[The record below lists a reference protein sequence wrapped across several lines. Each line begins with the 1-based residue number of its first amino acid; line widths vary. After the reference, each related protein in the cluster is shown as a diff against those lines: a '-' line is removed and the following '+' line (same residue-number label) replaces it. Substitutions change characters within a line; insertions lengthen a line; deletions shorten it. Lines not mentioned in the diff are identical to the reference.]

1 MVEDETD
8 MMRYPE
14 HFVAPMRAELSDHG
28 VVEAKTP
35 EDVDALLAEDGGTVM
50 MVVNSVC
57 GCAAGKARPGIVA
70 SLKSAQ
76 KPDKVG
82 TVFAGAD
89 VEATQHLRASH
100 LADFPP
106 SSPSVAIFQNGK
118 PVYVMH
124 RHDIETRGPEQIT
137 DLLEQA
143 YAEVRGA
150 SAAV

>member
-1 MVEDETD
+1 

-14 HFVAPMRAELSDHG
+14 HFVAPMRAELADHG

-35 EDVDALLAEDGGTVM
+35 EDVDALLTEDSGTVM

-57 GCAAGKARPGIVA
+57 GCAAGKARPGVVA
-70 SLKSAQ
+70 SLDSEH

-89 VEATQHLRASH
+89 VEATQHLRAAH

-106 SSPSVAIFQNGK
+106 SSPSVAIFHNGK
-118 PVYVMH
+118 PAYVMH
-124 RHDIETRGPEQIT
+124 RHDIETRGPEQIA
-137 DLLEQA
+137 DLLKQA
-143 YAEVRGA
+143 YAQVRTA
-150 SAAV
+150 TAPA